1 MARLIDDAGLAG
13 RITVDSAG
21 TSSDELGHGPDR
33 RACAEASRRGLRLE
47 HRAWRFEAEDFARF
61 DHVLA
66 ADEVNAA
73 RLRERART
81 DDDRA
86 KVRLL
91 RALDPDHDPTDLDVP
106 DPWYGGA
113 EGFTLVYDQIEAA
126 CRGLLAEL
134 RAEHGI

>member
-1 MARLIDDAGLAG
+1 MEQLIDEAGLAG
-13 RITVDSAG
+13 QITVDSAG
-21 TSSDELGHGPDR
+21 TSSDEIGHRPDR

-47 HRAWRFEAEDFARF
+47 HRAWRFEADDFDRF

-66 ADEVNAA
+66 ADQVNAA
-73 RLRERART
+73 RLRERACT
-81 DDDRA
+81 DHDRA

-91 RALDPDHDPTDLDVP
+91 RALDPDSDPADLDVP
-106 DPWYGGA
+106 DPWYGGV
-113 EGFTLVYDQIEAA
+113 EGFTLVFDQIEAA